1 MCRQTYTQLKID
13 LHTDQRVVS
22 GLDASLKSCIRYL
35 LDFFLSSF
43 TVILKLTLNS
53 MLGYS
58 RFSANVC
65 LGFTLLITKYYF
77 TLRFWNSLLVTKHL
91 NISFQIACLLSCKET
106 QHWLFSW
113 VRSLIYM
120 NGSYHS
126 SEHAQADRL
135 DWKSVKNIQ
144 RKPLKA
150 LQ

>member
-65 LGFTLLITKYYF
+65 LGFTLLIKKILFYVTFLKQSASNKAPKHIIS
-77 TLRFWNSLLVTKHL
+77 NSLFAEL
-91 NISFQIACLLSCKET
+91 
-106 QHWLFSW
+106 
-113 VRSLIYM
+113 
-120 NGSYHS
+120 
-126 SEHAQADRL
+126 
-135 DWKSVKNIQ
+135 
-144 RKPLKA
+144 
-150 LQ
+150 